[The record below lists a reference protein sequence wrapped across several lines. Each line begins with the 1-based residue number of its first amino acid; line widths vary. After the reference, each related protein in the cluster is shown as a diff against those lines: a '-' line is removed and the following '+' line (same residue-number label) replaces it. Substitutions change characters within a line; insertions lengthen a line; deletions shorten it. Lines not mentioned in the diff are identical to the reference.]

1 MPTSAASPQTD
12 IATEKSVRL
21 HYLDWLR
28 VIAILG
34 VFLFHA
40 LHPFDLADWHIKN
53 AQTSFEVTL
62 IYAFLAPWGMPFFFL
77 IAGTGSWYALRRRT
91 PREYACERFKRLCI
105 PFICGVIL
113 LAPLMLYLEW
123 RHKTQTGILEIPFSE
138 FLANRIPGFTPEW
151 FGALGN
157 HLWFLGFLFC
167 FALLTLPLF
176 SWLRGESGKRIVST
190 MARLIG
196 QRGGFLLLV
205 LPLVLVQFGLRPFFP
220 DEHDWA
226 DFCYLM
232 CFFVLGYVFCA
243 DERFGQAIRRDWW
256 IALIGGVA
264 TFVAIAV
271 MAISAEELNVPAAP
285 LTLRDH
291 AFWFLVTVNGVCWTV
306 FFFFV
311 GMRFLNFSN
320 RWLQY
325 GQEAVLPFFMLH
337 QPVIMIIAFFVVLW
351 DAGILVKL
359 PVVLLGSFAATI
371 GLYEVVIRRIA
382 PLRAVFGMA
391 PKRQDRAQ
399 VAAG

>member
-12 IATEKSVRL
+12 IATQKSVRL

-91 PREYACERFKRLCI
+91 PREYAWERFKRLCI

-167 FALLTLPLF
+167 FALLTPPLF

-190 MARLIG
+190 LARLMG

-271 MAISAEELNVPAAP
+271 MAISAEEL
-285 LTLRDH
+285 T
-291 AFWFLVTVNGVCWTV
+291 
-306 FFFFV
+306 
-311 GMRFLNFSN
+311 
-320 RWLQY
+320 
-325 GQEAVLPFFMLH
+325 
-337 QPVIMIIAFFVVLW
+337 
-351 DAGILVKL
+351 
-359 PVVLLGSFAATI
+359 VVLLGSFAATI